1 MPHKSIK
8 IHFHLSSMSL
18 IFDNELMTKRK
29 TKANNTNHEQVKCV
43 ATAYKST
50 LAFPDAI
57 ASAGREGRVRI

>member
-1 MPHKSIK
+1 MSIYR
-8 IHFHLSSMSL
+8 
-18 IFDNELMTKRK
+18 NEEK
-29 TKANNTNHEQVKCV
+29 VKCV